1 MGLEENRTG
10 SLEYFGDKGHV
21 CASNMLLRPVFL
33 KLCSAEPQRCQG
45 LRQTKV
51 RNGGQVLL
59 AVLNLY
65 LQIKIRVA
73 TFDINHSISDSKQ
86 TIAASIHKIPDS
98 VVKSVST
105 ARIDSDDVSGE
116 TIRLLISLSLAVDFL
131 LVMYIKGNKIVAIQ
145 SSSHHYGRKTTENVI
160 HYGRLNYS
168 EPEYVT
174 DMIATISLRSVVSRL
189 RLLLQH
195 QGKVN

>member
-33 KLCSAEPQRCQG
+33 KPCSAEPQGYQG
-45 LRQTKV
+45 LRETKL

-73 TFDINHSISDSKQ
+73 TFDTNHSVANSTQ
-86 TIAASIHKIPDS
+86 TITASIHKLPDS

-105 ARIDSDDVSGE
+105 AR
-116 TIRLLISLSLAVDFL
+116 
-131 LVMYIKGNKIVAIQ
+131 
-145 SSSHHYGRKTTENVI
+145 H
-160 HYGRLNYS
+160 
-168 EPEYVT
+168 
-174 DMIATISLRSVVSRL
+174 
-189 RLLLQH
+189 
-195 QGKVN
+195 